1 MNNTVPNIFK
11 RNSNLLSSVPKTESN
26 EAKKKRSSFYD
37 DFRENANQIKKQTGF
52 STSSP
57 ALKLPDLTPQKTQ
70 AVLQNPVSTGSVIKK
85 NIESVLS
92 KKYGEL
98 DTRNLFDGIDDKDIE
113 DNIETAENTIKTN
126 VDRGLLSQNALRN
139 LPNLLDGLALSYA
152 AADKGKSRAATRAR
166 EAAYTENIE
175 SLVNKVKENS
185 LSYELP
191 KVENAFLKTK
201 EKPRPTNLL
210 GNPNEKPNIEKMILT
225 NQKLSENKKE
235 NFDNLLLDTDVSWKN
250 KALDDSKKT
259 DEATNEK
266 PAKTEN
272 PYGVRF
278 VAWLMNQNTEN
289 QQENEFDYSSKKSST
304 LDKYELSDAAKDWIL
319 PTDGFWDI
327 KGNFM
332 GNDYI
337 SAITDVARWKNPTA
351 EIAKDA
357 ARAVWK
363 TGSEFY
369 LRPKGLDIS
378 ADMLEHSLQEKP
390 KDVVFYED
398 SDVVKQIKNN
408 SGFITHL
415 DEVVYKKENNIPLTE
430 EDKQHNFEASD
441 NQDLYYSIHGC
452 HFDID
457 NISYNEDGTRDIS
470 VHISDNYDYTKI
482 WTSMDGKEFS
492 PSRISLGTIA
502 NDMGTITSKIDAINP
517 YKVDIY
523 FTIRR

>member
-1 MNNTVPNIFK
+1 M
-11 RNSNLLSSVPKTESN
+11 
-26 EAKKKRSSFYD
+26 
-37 DFRENANQIKKQTGF
+37 
-52 STSSP
+52 
-57 ALKLPDLTPQKTQ
+57 
-70 AVLQNPVSTGSVIKK
+70 
-85 NIESVLS
+85 
-92 KKYGEL
+92 
-98 DTRNLFDGIDDKDIE
+98 
-113 DNIETAENTIKTN
+113 
-126 VDRGLLSQNALRN
+126 
-139 LPNLLDGLALSYA
+139 
-152 AADKGKSRAATRAR
+152 AR
-166 EAAYTENIE
+166 EAAYTEDVPLVGETGTKLLSTQPPRIE
-175 SLVNKVKENS
+175 NDVSETGQKPSLEKALLTKLVSDDIKNQTLNNMRLDINTSWQNRGFGNSEKTGETTSVK
-185 LSYELP
+185 P
-191 KVENAFLKTK
+191 KRTE
-201 EKPRPTNLL
+201 E
-210 GNPNEKPNIEKMILT
+210 PNGGRFMAWAM
-225 NQKLSENKKE
+225 NQK
-235 NFDNLLLDTDVSWKN
+235 TDS
-250 KALDDSKKT
+250 
-259 DEATNEK
+259 
-266 PAKTEN
+266 
-272 PYGVRF
+272 Y
-278 VAWLMNQNTEN
+278 
-289 QQENEFDYSSKKSST
+289 QENEFDYSDKKSST
-304 LDKYELSDAAKDWIL
+304 LDKYEPSDALKDWLL
-319 PTDGFWDI
+319 PSDGAFDVVGDFKNKDYLSALIDVVRATDP
-327 KGNFM
+327 K
-332 GNDYI
+332 
-337 SAITDVARWKNPTA
+337 T
-351 EIAKDA
+351 EIGKDA

-363 TGSEFY
+363 AGSEFY
-369 LRPKGLDIS
+369 LRPKGWDIS